1 MVFSS
6 ARADPARIMQVSM
19 PAMIR
24 AFIIVASS
32 GLHVHVLD
40 DVAQI
45 AGGVP
50 ERLVALGLADA
61 IEGAHH
67 QTIGIGRSG
76 RPHGR
81 PLAERI
87 AAEVGTELRAPPRGA
102 SVRRDLYLAD
112 SVSPVEGDPLD
123 RDGLPHRHSRAGL
136 GDS

>member
-6 ARADPARIMQVSM
+6 ARADPARITQVSM
-19 PAMIR
+19 PAMAR
-24 AFIIVASS
+24 AFIIAASR

-45 AGGVP
+45 ACGVP
-50 ERLVALGLADA
+50 QRLAALGLADA

-67 QTIGIGRSG
+67 QAIGIGRSG

-87 AAEVGTELRAPPRGA
+87 AAEVGSELRAPPRGT
-102 SVRRDLYLAD
+102 SVRRELYLAD
-112 SVSPVEGDPLD
+112 SVSAVEGDSLFHYC
-123 RDGLPHRHSRAGL
+123 LPHRHSRASL
-136 GDS
+136 GDR